1 MSYVNVNIYC
11 ICCALCVQ
19 YSMLEDKD
27 SGTVYSVLMDCYFYC
42 TKESALIKCKLHPG
56 QKKMYNAP
64 DTTHALSKHLR
75 RKHPNTKLAE
85 NPERR

>member
-27 SGTVYSVLMDCYFYC
+27 SGTVFSVYMDFYFYC
-42 TKESALIKCKLHPG
+42 TKERALIKCKLHPG
-56 QKKMYNAP
+56 QKQMYYTP
-64 DTTHALSKHLR
+64 DTTLSKHLR
-75 RKHPNTKLAE
+75 RKHPNNNTSW
-85 NPERR
+85 